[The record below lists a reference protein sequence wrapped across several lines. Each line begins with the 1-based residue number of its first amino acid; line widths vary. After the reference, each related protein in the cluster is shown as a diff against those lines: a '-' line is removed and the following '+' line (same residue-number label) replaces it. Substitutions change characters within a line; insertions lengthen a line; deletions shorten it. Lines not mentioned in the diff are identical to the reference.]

1 MRKHSRSI
9 WSSPLLSIFLSFA
22 ISFTVSLICIAVF
35 SAMIFFLLKDMGL
48 ADIFASSSLIAGIF
62 TGSYICGHYRRR
74 YGIIIGAVCG
84 IVVFIILYAAGLA
97 LGESTAGIRRLL
109 LLMVSG
115 MTGGVYGT
123 NSKHPHLKKRKD
135 RS

>member
-9 WSSPLLSIFLSFA
+9 WSSPILSIFLSVT
-22 ISFTVSLICIAVF
+22 ISFTVTLICITAF
-35 SAMIFFLLKDMGL
+35 SAIIRFLLKDMGL
-48 ADIFASSSLIAGIF
+48 ADIFASISLIAGIF
-62 TGSYICGHYRRR
+62 TGSYLCGHYRRR
-74 YGIIIGAVCG
+74 HGIIIGAACG

-97 LGESTAGIRRLL
+97 LSESTAGIRKLL
-109 LLMVSG
+109 LLTVSG

-135 RS
+135 QS